1 MPNCGPVVILENGT
15 EVTAYAE
22 HDKIILHIADPD
34 EEGVWIMQPI
44 DPAKAQEL
52 ILDIQCAILDVAEH

>member
-1 MPNCGPVVILENGT
+1 MILENGT

-34 EEGVWIMQPI
+34 EEGVWVMQPM

-52 ILDIQCAILDVAEH
+52 IEDLRDAILDLKY

>member
-1 MPNCGPVVILENGT
+1 MQGGGPVVILDNGT

-44 DPAKAQEL
+44 DPAKAHEL
-52 ILDIQCAILDVAEH
+52 IADIRDAIRDLSDN